1 MVHWSS
7 PQISA
12 GPMPEFLVKIADER
26 GRVTEQVENGYSAGE
41 VRDRFSQQGLL
52 VYSVKP
58 RSLLAGGKVNL
69 PRRRKVKPDQ
79 FIIFNSQFLTLI
91 RAGQPIVNAL
101 GSLAKQQRNPY
112 FKSMLEDVRDRVK
125 GGELLSDAFSA
136 QGVLPK
142 LYTTTVLAGE
152 KSGNLEEVLTRYIQ
166 FQRLAISFKKKLQSS
181 LVYPALLVV
190 LIIGM
195 LSFMFTYV
203 IPKFGDLYNQIA
215 AGRQLPQITL
225 IMLGI
230 GQFAHKYAIVVA
242 GVVAIGIFAFLRWR
256 KTDSGSR
263 SIDTFRLRIP
273 LLGGIWLKYQVA
285 LFSRTLG
292 TLLTGGIPLVPAM
305 ETAGGSMQSRTVAD
319 SVATAAQR
327 VREGRSLSS
336 SLTETKRFPD
346 LAVEMI
352 EVGESTGAL
361 PAMLNSVA
369 EFYEEDVENSLTA
382 AMALIEPMLLILMGI
397 VVVFVLLSLYMPIF
411 TLGAGGISGG

>member
-1 MVHWSS
+1 M
-7 PQISA
+7 A
-12 GPMPEFLVKIADER
+12 EFLIKVADER
-26 GRVTEQVENGYSAGE
+26 GHVTEQVENGYSAGE
-41 VRDRFSQQGLL
+41 VRDRFAQQGLL
-52 VYSVKP
+52 VYSVKQ
-58 RSLLAGGKVNL
+58 RGLLAGGKVNL
-69 PRRRKVKPDQ
+69 PRRRKVKTDQ

-101 GSLAKQQRNPY
+101 ASLAKQQRNPF

-125 GGELLSDAFSA
+125 GGELLSDAFAA

-166 FQRLAISFKKKLQSS
+166 FQRMALSFRKKLQAS

-203 IPKFGDLYNQIA
+203 IPKFGELYEQISA
-215 AGRQLPQITL
+215 EKQLPALTL
-225 IMLGI
+225 MMLSI
-230 GQFAHKYAIVVA
+230 GQFAQKYAWLVLVILAV
-242 GVVAIGIFAFLRWR
+242 GVFFFLRWR
-256 KTDSGSR
+256 KTDSGAR
-263 SIDTFRLRIP
+263 WIDNFRLRIP
-273 LLGGIWLKYQVA
+273 LLGSIWLKYQVA

-292 TLLTGGIPLVPAM
+292 TLLSGGIPLVPAL
-305 ETAGGSMQSRTVAD
+305 ETSGASMQSRSVAD
-319 SVATAAQR
+319 SVTVTAQR
-327 VREGRSLSS
+327 VREGRSLSA
-336 SLTETKRFPD
+336 SLTETKKFPD

-369 EFYEEDVENSLTA
+369 EFYEEDVETALTA
-382 AMALIEPMLLILMGI
+382 AMALIEPALLIVMGV
-397 VVVFVLLSLYMPIF
+397 VVVFVLLSLYLPIF
-411 TLGAGGISGG
+411 TLGAGGIR

>member
-1 MVHWSS
+1 
-7 PQISA
+7 
-12 GPMPEFLVKIADER
+12 MPEFLVKIADER

>member
-1 MVHWSS
+1 M
-7 PQISA
+7 A
-12 GPMPEFLVKIADER
+12 EFLVKVADER
-26 GRVTEQVENGYSAGE
+26 GRVMEQVENGYSAGE
-41 VRDRFSQQGLL
+41 VRDRFAQQGLL

-58 RSLLAGGKVNL
+58 RGLLAGGKVNL
-69 PRRRKVKPDQ
+69 PRRRKIRPDQ

-101 GSLAKQQRNPY
+101 GTLSRQQRNPF

-125 GGELLSDAFSA
+125 SGELLSDAFAA

-166 FQRLAISFKKKLQSS
+166 FQRLALTFRRKLQAS

-203 IPKFGDLYNQIA
+203 IPKFGELYEQISA
-215 AGRQLPQITL
+215 EKELPALTL
-225 IMLGI
+225 MMLSI
-230 GQFAHKYAIVVA
+230 GQFAQKYALVILAVIAV
-242 GVVAIGIFAFLRWR
+242 GVFFFLRWR
-256 KTDSGSR
+256 KTDGGAR
-263 SIDTFRLRIP
+263 WIDNFRLRLP

-292 TLLTGGIPLVPAM
+292 TLLSGGIPLVPAM
-305 ETAGGSMQSRTVAD
+305 ETAGASMQSRSITD
-319 SVATAAQR
+319 SVDAASER
-327 VREGRSLSS
+327 VREGRTLSGSLA
-336 SLTETKRFPD
+336 ETKKFPE
-346 LAVEMI
+346 LAIEMI

-369 EFYEEDVENSLTA
+369 EFYEEDVETALTA
-382 AMALIEPMLLILMGI
+382 AMALIEPALLIIMGV
-397 VVVFVLLSLYMPIF
+397 VVVFVLLSLYLPIF
-411 TLGAGGISGG
+411 TLGAGGIR